1 MNEIAA
7 EIEETHL
14 KFEAIAASLKARALA
29 DLNRPD
35 LK

>member
-1 MNEIAA
+1 MDELAD
-7 EIEETHL
+7 EIEESHVKYTAL
-14 KFEAIAASLKARALA
+14 AASLRARQLA